1 MQKLSKTKT
10 RQIITLKWLLTAPC
24 PPNRPHTMLPGVNV
38 WLGHPQGKLP
48 GSSWPPQTE
57 TRAWSQ
63 TSIGGAPVAC
73 HGAVHFFQPE
83 NRAEGERA
91 SAKDA
96 KEIHVQQRAAGLRRS
111 DCWEN
116 DHGLKDFLLF
126 PLEIVC
132 RPAVDGINKS
142 HLTKSWNHNVGDRP
156 YKASTERETAARRSA
171 GEASQVCSFEE
182 PTTNVMMPAHH
193 IQYTISAW

>member
-1 MQKLSKTKT
+1 MPWCNLF
-10 RQIITLKWLLTAPC
+10 
-24 PPNRPHTMLPGVNV
+24 
-38 WLGHPQGKLP
+38 
-48 GSSWPPQTE
+48 
-57 TRAWSQ
+57 SQ
-63 TSIGGAPVAC
+63 PDK
-73 HGAVHFFQPE
+73 
-83 NRAEGERA
+83 RAEDEKA

-96 KEIHVQQRAAGLRRS
+96 KESHVQQRAAGLRRS

-116 DHGLKDFLLF
+116 DHGLKDFLLC